1 MSRTDMQ
8 SEMGQR
14 RKEGENALQPDMRH
28 QCDFIEKG
36 HHKVTQKTEAMSQM
50 FTKEDL
56 DSKSAINKKTQ
67 KI

>member
-1 MSRTDMQ
+1 MARTDTQ

-14 RKEGENALQPDMRH
+14 RKERQNAIQPDTRS

-36 HHKVTQKTEAMSQM
+36 HREVTHKTEAMSLI

-56 DSKSAINKKTQ
+56 DSMSGINKKIQ